1 MGGQTATPDPGT
13 TLTRPRHALSDQHH
27 ALIEPPLPAND
38 RPGHPWKDHRL
49 VIDGVLWVLHTGAPW
64 RDLPRQTYGPWQTVY
79 ERFNRRP
86 KDGTW
91 GRLLDA
97 LHVRLDA
104 AGKIDWGLFCI
115 DGSSARAGRAAA
127 GASPSDGTTT
137 EPSDHAL
144 GRSRGGFGTKTHLA
158 CDGRGLPMAVTVT
171 AGQRHEP
178 TQFEAVLGSVRVPG
192 PLGRPRR
199 RPRRLAGGKGYS
211 YGRIRRYLRR
221 RGIKAVIPTR
231 KDQRR
236 IASFDGAAYRRRN
249 VVERCIGWLKER
261 RRLATRFEKL
271 AENFLAMVKLA
282 MLERLLK
289 ALMPD
294 TA

>member
-1 MGGQTATPDPGT
+1 MTP
-13 TLTRPRHALSDQHH
+13 LRHALSDDHY
-27 ALIEPPLPAND
+27 ALIRSLLPTND
-38 RPGHPWKDHRL
+38 RPGHPWKDHRI

-64 RDLPRQTYGPWQTVY
+64 RDLPRETYGPWQTVY
-79 ERFNRRP
+79 ERFNRWS

-97 LHVRLDA
+97 LHVRLDS
-104 AGKIDWGLFCI
+104 AGKIDWDLFCI
-115 DGSSARAGRAAA
+115 DGSSVRAGRAAA
-127 GASPSDGTTT
+127 GASPSDGTAA
-137 EPSDHAL
+137 EPADHAL
-144 GRSRGGFGTKTHLA
+144 GRSRGGFGTKIHLA

-171 AGQRHEP
+171 AGQRHES
-178 TQFEAVLGSVRVPG
+178 TQFEAVLGSVRVAVPV
-192 PLGRPRR
+192 GRPRR
-199 RPRRLAGGKGYS
+199 RPRRLAGDKGYS
-211 YGRIRRYLRR
+211 YRRIRRYLRR
-221 RGIKAVIPTR
+221 RGIVAVIPTR

-236 IASFDGAAYRRRN
+236 IPTFDKATYRRRN
-249 VVERCIGWLKER
+249 VVEHCLGWLKER